1 MNFNDIFQVCFA
13 KFFLNLA
20 FISRNLNLM
29 QKFLILF
36 IGKTSFATA
45 QKIDIKIKEIW
56 NASFRTEYMNSRN
69 GKLNF
74 WILKS
79 TNFEANKSFDQGIY
93 QDRIHG
99 I

>member
-1 MNFNDIFQVCFA
+1 
-13 KFFLNLA
+13 
-20 FISRNLNLM
+20 M

-36 IGKTSFATA
+36 IAKTSFATA
-45 QKIDIKIKEIW
+45 QKKEIKIKEIW
-56 NASFRTEYMNSRN
+56 NASFRTEYINSMNDE
-69 GKLNF
+69 LNF

-79 TNFEANKSFDQGIY
+79 TNFEAINSFHQGIY